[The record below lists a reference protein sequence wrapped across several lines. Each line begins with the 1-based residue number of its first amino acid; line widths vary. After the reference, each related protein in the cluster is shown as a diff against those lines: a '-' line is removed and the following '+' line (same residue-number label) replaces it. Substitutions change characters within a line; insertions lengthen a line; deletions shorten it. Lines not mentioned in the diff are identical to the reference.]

1 MNKNCD
7 CKCQTIEVK
16 FEDKSQNVNL
26 NMSDKSQNINIEMA
40 PIGNTIVDQRT
51 EVLRGT
57 TDYWNSQR
65 YLISRKNVIY
75 LYTDYIKTT
84 DPETGELMYNYG
96 LKIGDGLAYLI
107 DIPFVG
113 GVGSSITPEMINF
126 WNNKWSG
133 YLDATTAG
141 VDDEN
146 LVFTVN

>member
-7 CKCQTIEVK
+7 CKCQTINVK
-16 FEDKSQNVNL
+16 FEDKSQNVKL
-26 NMSDKSQNINIEMA
+26 DMSDKSQNLNIEMA
-40 PIGNTIVDQRT
+40 PVGNVLVNQRT

-57 TDYWNSQR
+57 CDYWNNQR
-65 YLISRKNVIY
+65 HLVSRRNVIY
-75 LYTDYIKTT
+75 LYTDYIKNT
-84 DPETGELMYNYG
+84 DPETGEVTYNYG

-113 GVGSSITPEMINF
+113 GVGSSISQEMIDF
-126 WNNKWSG
+126 WDNKWRG
-133 YLDATTAG
+133 YMDVTTTG